1 MAAPLDAP
9 GCVEAKLLWTLNGDP
24 FALNILHFR
33 NAGNAAITQANADA
47 IDTQIKGAFGSSAL
61 TGQFYSGVA
70 LGNVSV
76 RNLAASTNPWFIGA
90 GAPVPGT
97 GVGKPLPAATS
108 FCVTLRTGQ
117 RGRSFNGRV
126 YLAGWA
132 TGGATTA
139 ARDAALAFVDG
150 IRVALVTG
158 TPTLELAILSRVT
171 TPPGTET
178 AVIRPTPLT
187 TAVTAI
193 VASDLR
199 WDTQR
204 RRAVPGV

>member
-1 MAAPLDAP
+1 
-9 GCVEAKLLWTLNGDP
+9 VLWTLNGDP

-33 NAGNAAITQANADA
+33 NTGNAAITQANADA
-47 IDTQIKGAFGSSAL
+47 IDGQVKAAFGSSAL
-61 TGQFYSGVA
+61 TGQYYSGVA
-70 LGNVSV
+70 LASVST
-76 RNLAASTNPWFIGA
+76 RNLAASTNPWFIGS
-90 GAPVPGT
+90 GAPVSGT

-108 FCVTLRTGQ
+108 FVVTLRTGQ

-132 TGGATTA
+132 EVANDTTGGATPTA
-139 ARDAALAFVDG
+139 RTAALAFMDA

-178 AVIRPTPLT
+178 PTIRPTPLT
-187 TAVTAI
+187 TAVTGI